1 MGAKKVMLRM
11 ISSCGFEFLG
21 ACFQCWKNV
30 VTETRLER
38 ERETQ
43 DKALHQKFG
52 QLHEG
57 AKGNVKGI
65 ISKMMQSSAAGK
77 MFAVIQAWAQYVV
90 DERAARALGAQLSK
104 CSSQLQS
111 FGDRNAKHAGSAMER
126 AFYHIKMTLMLRCF
140 CCWRLDSKIGR
151 IL

>member
-65 ISKMMQSSAAGK
+65 VGKMMQSSAAGT
-77 MFAVIQAWAQYVV
+77 MFSVVQAWAQFVA
-90 DERAARALGAQLSK
+90 DEKSACELRSQLSK
-104 CSSQLQS
+104 CNNQLQS
-111 FGDRNAKHAGSAMER
+111 FSD
-126 AFYHIKMTLMLRCF
+126 
-140 CCWRLDSKIGR
+140 
-151 IL
+151 